1 MAITATT
8 LSTAVAAGPA
18 GTDYNINVASATG
31 ITAPNFTSGA
41 GITWLIVD
49 AEFMVVTAVNG
60 TVISVLRGQNGTTA
74 LPHVTGSLV
83 QIGLPTDFVS
93 YGSYTNNEVAVGEVE
108 SLLKWPAI
116 FLAGSADALTG
127 AAGFWVVK
135 TAGVD
140 SITLATPTAAQEG
153 NVIFIWSDT
162 ANAHTVTCPTT
173 NFAVGAAANKTVC
186 TFPARPGAG
195 IQLRVCNLNY
205 HLIATSGTGTN
216 SGPVVWT

>member
-8 LSTAVAAGPA
+8 LSAAAGA
-18 GTDYNINVASATG
+18 KDTIVAVTSATG
-31 ITAPNFTSGA
+31 ITAPNFTAGT
-41 GITWLIVD
+41 GITYLLVD
-49 AEFMVVTAVNG
+49 AELMLVTGVSG
-60 TVISVLRGQNGTTA
+60 TVVNVQRGYN
-74 LPHVTGSLV
+74 GSLAV
-83 QIGLPTDFVS
+83 AHVSGAQAQIGVPSDFPPQQEFLSSSTTGVQ
-93 YGSYTNNEVAVGEVE
+93 TELQLN
-108 SLLKWPAI
+108 WPAT
-116 FLAGSADALTG
+116 FLSGSADALVGTS
-127 AAGFWVVK
+127 GFFVVK

-140 SITLATPTAAQEG
+140 AITLATPTAAQEG

-205 HLIATSGTGTN
+205 HLISTSGTGTN
-216 SGPVVWT
+216 SGVVVWT

>member
-8 LSTAVAAGPA
+8 FGAAVGVKD
-18 GTDYNINVASATG
+18 TNVTVASATG
-31 ITAPNFTSGA
+31 ITAPNFTSGT
-41 GITWLIVD
+41 GITYLQAD
-49 AEFMVVTAVNG
+49 AELMLVLGVSG
-60 TVISVLRGQNGTTA
+60 TVVSVQRGYNGSLAAAHSNGGNVMIGAPADFAPQVEYLASSTTTA
-74 LPHVTGSLV
+74 QTEISL
-83 QIGLPTDFVS
+83 
-93 YGSYTNNEVAVGEVE
+93 N
-108 SLLKWPAI
+108 WPAT
-116 FLAGSADALTG
+116 FLSGSADALTG
-127 AAGFWVVK
+127 TPGFFVVK

-140 SITLATPTAAQEG
+140 AITLATPTAAQEG

-205 HLIATSGTGTN
+205 HLISTSGTGTN
-216 SGPVVWT
+216 AGVVVWT